1 MSLIL
6 MMFSQIY
13 LSFSDHKNTLLKF
26 TCFCTAKKL
35 VIFRET
41 EFLNIWNSHSTSKVA
56 FMHQPSAS
64 GPQGSVL
71 LAFFLSCFLSCF
83 SFCLTNFS
91 LSFLYFLFPL
101 CTSVHVYLWKPA
113 LPFTKPFYC
122 DRSSSSAGS
131 MQAS

>member
-64 GPQGSVL
+64 GLCLACFLSL
-71 LAFFLSCFLSCF
+71 LLPLLFFFLSYQFLSLISLF
-83 SFCLTNFS
+83 SFSS
-91 LSFLYFLFPL
+91 LHFCPR
-101 CTSVHVYLWKPA
+101 VPVEA
-113 LPFTKPFYC
+113 
-122 DRSSSSAGS
+122 SSALYKA
-131 MQAS
+131 MLL